1 MRGNPRIRRIRT
13 LLAGLATA
21 ATAVA
26 GVAAAMPAS
35 AAATAAKAPT
45 ANVRDACPATTQVRC
60 FAEVRTDVHG
70 GLGVR
75 GAAAKNSPKALP
87 TGYGPASLQAA
98 YKLPSGHGK
107 GQTVAVVDAGD
118 DATAEADLAVYRSTY
133 GLPACSTAN
142 GCFTKVNQSG
152 TASPLPPDQG
162 WGVEIS
168 LDLDM
173 VSAACPGCRILLVE
187 GDQATFDSLGAAENM
202 AAKLGATEISNSYG
216 GTEQAAMEP
225 YASDY
230 SHKGVAVVAS
240 SGDYGYGIPNFPAVF
255 GSVIAVGGTTLS
267 TSTDSRGWTE
277 TAWRSDGGAT
287 ASGCSA
293 YIAKPTWQKD
303 PNCPGRTV
311 ADVSADADP
320 NTGPAVYD
328 AHDGYGWTVVGGT
341 SAASPFIAGVIAL
354 AGNPSK
360 LPNAS
365 YIYAHKSALY
375 DVVGG
380 NNDDGGGDCGG
391 DYLCNAVKGYDA
403 PTGLGTPNGIAAF

>member
-1 MRGNPRIRRIRT
+1 MRGYSRIRAI
-13 LLAGLATA
+13 LVGLATT
-21 ATAVA
+21 ATVAA
-26 GVAAAMPAS
+26 GVAAAMPAD
-35 AAATAAKAPT
+35 AAAAPATKAPT
-45 ANVRDACPATTQVRC
+45 TNVRDACPATTQVRC
-60 FAEVRTDVHG
+60 FAELRTDVHG
-70 GLGVR
+70 GFGVR
-75 GAAAKNSPKALP
+75 GAAAGRIAPRALP
-87 TGYGPASLQAA
+87 TGYGPATLQAA
-98 YKLPSGHGK
+98 YKLPAGHGA
-107 GQTVAVVDAGD
+107 GETVAVVDAGD

-133 GLPACSTAN
+133 GLPACSTAD
-142 GCFTKVNQSG
+142 GCFAKVDQSG
-152 TASPLPPDQG
+152 TTSPLPPDQG

-173 VSAACPGCRILLVE
+173 VSAACPGCHILLVE
-187 GDQATFDSLGAAENM
+187 ADTATFDSLAAAENT

-216 GTEQAAMEP
+216 GTEQEAMEP
-225 YASDY
+225 YAADY

-255 GSVIAVGGTTLS
+255 SSVIAVGGTSLA
-267 TSTDSRGWTE
+267 TSTDSRGWSE
-277 TAWRSDGGAT
+277 TAWDSDGGAT

-311 ADVSADADP
+311 VDVSADADP

-354 AGNPSK
+354 AGNPSA

-365 YIYAHKSALY
+365 YVYARKADLN

-380 NNDDGGGDCGG
+380 ANLDGGGDCGG
-391 DYLCNAVKGYDA
+391 DYLCNAVKGYDG
-403 PTGLGTPNGIAAF
+403 PTGLGTPDGIAAF

>member
-1 MRGNPRIRRIRT
+1 MKGHSRIRAA
-13 LLAGLATA
+13 LLALATA
-21 ATAVA
+21 AAVTT
-26 GVAAAMPAS
+26 GVAAAIPAG
-35 AAATAAKAPT
+35 AATTPAAKAPAT
-45 ANVRDACPATTQVRC
+45 NVRDACPATTQVHC
-60 FAEVRTDVHG
+60 FAELRTDVHG
-70 GLGVR
+70 GFGVR
-75 GAAAKNSPKALP
+75 GAAARSEAAAALP
-87 TGYGPASLQAA
+87 AGYGPAALEAA
-98 YKLPSGHGK
+98 YKLPSGRGT
-107 GQTVAVVDAGD
+107 GQTVALVDAGD
-118 DATAEADLAVYRSTY
+118 DASAEADLAVYRSTY

-142 GCFTKVNQSG
+142 GCFTKVNQTG

-173 VSAACPGCRILLVE
+173 VSAACPDCHILLVE
-187 GDQATFDSLGAAENM
+187 ADAATFDALAAAENT

-216 GTEQAAMEP
+216 GTEQEAMEP
-225 YASDY
+225 YAADY

-255 GSVIAVGGTTLS
+255 TSVIAVGGTSLA

-277 TAWRSDGGAT
+277 TAWDSGGGAA

-293 YIAKPTWQKD
+293 YIAKPAWQKD
-303 PNCPGRTV
+303 ADCPGRTV

-354 AGNPSK
+354 AGNPSA

-365 YIYAHKSALY
+365 YIYAHSISLN

-380 NNDDGGGDCGG
+380 NNDFGSGDCGG
-391 DYLCNAVKGYDA
+391 DYLCNAVKGYDG
-403 PTGLGTPNGIAAF
+403 PTGLGTPNGLSAF